1 MCFDFIKESEDP
13 LCGLTYIQYVTN
25 RDEAFASEV
34 QKWREKCPLP
44 DFKKIYQKIHQKL
57 PAIIKQQPVA
67 FPKLYTFI

>member
-44 DFKKIYQKIHQKL
+44 DFKNIYQKIHQKL